1 MVTGH
6 AAGMTEMDVKAEQEL
21 AAIRALLIEAYGIE
35 GDVSPLPG
43 EHDLNYR
50 VRVQDGGQYLLKLH
64 APGDADDLGMQIAVL
79 DHLAQAAAGLP
90 VSRPVLDREGA
101 STVKATLRGERTAR
115 LLTWLEGDIWAK
127 AASRCPT
134 SVDTLGDL
142 LGRLDRCLEGFGHAG
157 TKRVYAWD
165 IGRADMHLPHVDLI
179 DGADKRVAVGAI
191 LERFAASVLPKL
203 EACPRQVIHN
213 DANDYNVLLDEDGR
227 VSGLIDF
234 GDMVETWRVVEIA
247 VASAY
252 ALIGTR
258 DPVGTIAALAA
269 AYHRV
274 NPISETEANLI
285 FDLVRT
291 RYAVSMC
298 MAAKQIRENPENTY
312 LLVSQEDVWRELQRL
327 ERENR
332 AIAVA
337 RIRDACGFAP
347 VAHAASVVR
356 WLERNAH
363 GFSVIVKP
371 SVTKPEVAVF
381 DFSASSPEAAQWAAL
396 DAAAAETRIAG
407 QIRGQSAD
415 FGIGLYGEDRG
426 IYQGDAYETATAG
439 ERRSIHLGVDIF
451 APAGE
456 PVHAPFAG
464 KVAFLHDDAVAFGFG
479 PTVLLEHATD
489 TGDIFWT
496 LYGHLSRSSLAKL
509 AIGQPISA
517 GESFAAFG
525 APEENGNWAP
535 HLHFQLVTDHLGLEG
550 CMFGVGLRD
559 QWQVWREVSPD
570 PSVVLGLS
578 VPASVIVA
586 RDKDFLVRERHR
598 RIGRSLSIAYSA
610 APLKIVGGE
619 GAHLVDEDGTRWLD
633 MVNNVC
639 HVGHCHPRVVKAAQA
654 QMGKLNTNSRYLHDS
669 LVEYSRRLASQ
680 FPDPL
685 NVCFFVN
692 SGSEANDLAL
702 RLARAYTGNRDVITV
717 DHAYHGHLSSMIDVS
732 PYKFAGRGGEG
743 RPAHVQV
750 AEMPDLYRGRYR
762 YGDVDAGRKYADD
775 VRNQILALAA
785 NGRRPAL
792 FFSEGILGTGGQ
804 LTLPEGYLREAY
816 AHVRAAGGL
825 CLADEVQVGFGRVG
839 SHMWAHQT
847 QGVVPDIV
855 TMGKPIGNGH
865 PMAAVVTT
873 EAIAASFANGMEY
886 FNTFGGNPVS
896 AEIGLAVLDVIR
908 DERLMHHCKVV
919 GDRLMDGA
927 RALSRR
933 HAIIGDVRGYG
944 LFNGI
949 ELVRDR
955 ETLEPAACELDFVI
969 AEMKCKHRIL
979 LSSEG
984 PHHNVLKVKPPA
996 PFSAADCDYFLEAL
1010 DDTLGRLSP

>member
-1 MVTGH
+1 MVTGR
-6 AAGMTEMDVKAEQEL
+6 AAGMAQEDLKAEQEL

-50 VRVQDGGQYLLKLH
+50 VRAQDGEQYLLKLH
-64 APGDADDLGMQIAVL
+64 APGDVDDLGMQVAVL
-79 DHLAQAAAGLP
+79 DHLAKTASDLP
-90 VSRPVLDREGA
+90 VSRPVLGRTGA
-101 STVKATLRGERTAR
+101 STVKVTVRGERTAR
-115 LLTWLEGDIWAK
+115 LLTWLPGDIWAK
-127 AASRCPT
+127 SASR
-134 SVDTLGDL
+134 SRVSAETLGHL
-142 LGRLDRCLEGFGHAG
+142 LGQLDRSLEGFAHAG

-165 IGRADMHLPHVDLI
+165 IGRADMHLDHVDLI
-179 DGADKRVAVGAI
+179 DGDDKQAAVRTI
-191 LERFAASVLPKL
+191 LEQFASSVLPSL
-203 EACPRQVIHN
+203 DACPSQVIHN
-213 DANDYNVLLDEDGR
+213 DANDYNVLLNDEGR
-227 VSGLIDF
+227 VSGLLDF

-247 VASAY
+247 VACAY
-252 ALIGTR
+252 ALIGAA
-258 DPVGTIAALAA
+258 DAVGTIAALAG
-269 AYHRV
+269 AYHRA
-274 NPISETEANLI
+274 NPISEAEAGLI

-332 AIAVA
+332 AVAIA

-347 VAHAASVVR
+347 VAHAASVMR

-363 GFSVIVKP
+363 DFSAIVKP
-371 SVTKPEVAVF
+371 TATKPQVAVF
-381 DFSASSPEAAQWAAL
+381 DFSASSPEAAQWAAM
-396 DAAAAETRIAG
+396 DAAAAEVRITDH
-407 QIRGQSAD
+407 IRAQNAD
-415 FGIGLYGEDRG
+415 FGIGLYGEDRAV
-426 IYQGDAYETATAG
+426 YQGDAYETAISG

-456 PVHAPFAG
+456 AVHAPFAG

-479 PTVLLEHATD
+479 PTVLLEHVTD
-489 TGDIFWT
+489 TGEIFWT
-496 LYGHLSRSSLAKL
+496 LYGHLSRETLATL
-509 AIGQPISA
+509 TVGQLIA
-517 GESFAAFG
+517 TGESFAAFG
-525 APEENGNWAP
+525 TAEENGNWAP

-550 CMFGVGLRD
+550 RMFGVGVRD

-578 VPASVIVA
+578 VPASVIVP

-610 APLKIVGGE
+610 TPLKIVGGE
-619 GAHLVDEDGTRWLD
+619 GAHLIDEDGTRWLD

-639 HVGHCHPRVVKAAQA
+639 HVGHCHPRVVKAAQM

-669 LVEYSRRLASQ
+669 LVEYSRRLAAL

-732 PYKFAGRGGEG
+732 PYKFAGKGGEG
-743 RPAHVQV
+743 RPAHVKV
-750 AEMPDLYRGRYR
+750 TEMPDLYRGRYR
-762 YGDVDAGRKYADD
+762 YGDADAGRKYADD
-775 VRNQILALAA
+775 VRNQVLALAA
-785 NGRRPAL
+785 NCRRPAL

-847 QGVVPDIV
+847 QGVIPDIV

-908 DERLMHHCKVV
+908 DERLMHHCRVV

-927 RALSRR
+927 RALAKR
-933 HAIIGDVRGYG
+933 HAIVGDVRGYG

-955 ETLEPAACELDFVI
+955 ETLEPAASELDFVI
-969 AEMKCKHRIL
+969 AEMKRKHRIL

-996 PFSAADCDYFLEAL
+996 PFSPEDCDYFLGAL
-1010 DDTLGRLSP
+1010 DETLGRLSP